1 MIRRKKKEGGFFFI
15 ALLALSAGVIFLI
28 YHTQGQAK
36 EDENAQLTSFYE
48 KFVVNEAFMA
58 QLPKDYPEDATRA
71 IREEVSDFYKAVWG
85 DEVRKTTL
93 YEVSGKMETMMAD
106 QRIEAQELH
115 ALLTL
120 IRKRREM

>member
-1 MIRRKKKEGGFFFI
+1 M
-15 ALLALSAGVIFLI
+15 I
-28 YHTQGQAK
+28 YHTQGQAQ

>member
-48 KFVVNEAFMA
+48 QFVVNEAFMA

>member
-36 EDENAQLTSFYE
+36 EDENTQLTSFYE

-85 DEVRKTTL
+85 DKVRKTTL

>member
-1 MIRRKKKEGGFFFI
+1 MIRRKKKEGGLFFI
-15 ALLALSAGVIFLI
+15 VLLTLSAGVIFLI
-28 YHTQGQAK
+28 YLTQGQSADAGK
-36 EDENAQLTSFYE
+36 AQLTSFYE
-48 KFVVNEAFMA
+48 KFVVNEAFIA
-58 QLPKDYPEDATRA
+58 QLPKDYPEDATDA

-93 YEVSGKMETMMAD
+93 YEVSGTMETMMAD
-106 QRIEAQELH
+106 QHIEAQELH

>member
-15 ALLALSAGVIFLI
+15 ALLAISAGVIFLI
-28 YHTQGQAK
+28 YLTQGQAE
-36 EDENAQLTSFYE
+36 EDTMAQLTSFYE
-48 KFVVNEAFMA
+48 KFVVNEAFIA
-58 QLPKDYPEDATRA
+58 QLPKDYPEDARRA

-85 DEVRKTTL
+85 DEVRKTAL

>member
-1 MIRRKKKEGGFFFI
+1 MIRRKKKEGGLFFI
-15 ALLALSAGVIFLI
+15 ALLAISAGVIFLI
-28 YHTQGQAK
+28 YHTQGQTK